1 MVARDVH
8 DERLPG
14 GGGRLDAIGA
24 ADVVFANT
32 GERRRQPI
40 GIAPCTGREC
50 VGGKGDNFFA
60 LICTQNS
67 CY

>member
-14 GGGRLDAIGA
+14 GGEGRGRLDAIGA

-32 GERRRQPI
+32 GERSAGSR
-40 GIAPCTGREC
+40 GRGAC
-50 VGGKGDNFFA
+50 NFFA